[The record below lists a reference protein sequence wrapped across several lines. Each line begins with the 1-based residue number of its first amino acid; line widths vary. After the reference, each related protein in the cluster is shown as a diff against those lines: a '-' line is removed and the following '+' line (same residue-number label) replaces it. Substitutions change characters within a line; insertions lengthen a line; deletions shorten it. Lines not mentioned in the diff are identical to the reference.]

1 MAFLT
6 FSQSLQPPGTLML
19 RPTQIAFLISVAGL
33 PASIGGNELAR
44 LFGRKRVVIS
54 VMLISGALA
63 VIFGISSGLPYT
75 WVSMLAVLYG
85 IMVLGDSAPRGCRG
99 AALAVHSTL
108 GFGAAFFGP
117 LAVGAVLDVFGGGQL
132 AWGMG
137 FLTMGAAGL
146 AGAGTLWRKRS
157 GTTTMESERNSDNSD
172 RSV

>member
-1 MAFLT
+1 MRAWIVAFLT

-85 IMVLGDSAPRGCRG
+85 IMVLGDSASLTAGAVGAAPRGCRG
-99 AALAVHSTL
+99 AALAVQ
-108 GFGAAFFGP
+108 P
-117 LAVGAVLDVFGGGQL
+117 
-132 AWGMG
+132 
-137 FLTMGAAGL
+137 
-146 AGAGTLWRKRS
+146 
-157 GTTTMESERNSDNSD
+157 
-172 RSV
+172 